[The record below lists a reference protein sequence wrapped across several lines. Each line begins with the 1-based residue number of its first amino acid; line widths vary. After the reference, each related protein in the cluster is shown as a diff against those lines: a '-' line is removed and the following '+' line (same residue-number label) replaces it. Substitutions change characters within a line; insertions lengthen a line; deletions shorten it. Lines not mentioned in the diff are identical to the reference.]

1 MEKRTAIIPRTNRR
15 VALFNFKVNK
25 KLTDKKEKADK
36 KRRKRRRKKKK

>member
-36 KRRKRRRKKKK
+36 EKRKRKEKEK

>member
-1 MEKRTAIIPRTNRR
+1 

-36 KRRKRRRKKKK
+36 EKRRKEKEK

>member
-36 KRRKRRRKKKK
+36 EKRRRKEKEK